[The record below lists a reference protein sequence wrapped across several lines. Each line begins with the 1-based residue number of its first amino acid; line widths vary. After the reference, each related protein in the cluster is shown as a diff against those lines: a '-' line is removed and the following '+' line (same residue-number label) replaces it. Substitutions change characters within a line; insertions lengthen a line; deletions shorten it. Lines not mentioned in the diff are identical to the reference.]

1 MCSGVNAT
9 ASNLTLPLHLINNT
23 MEKKLFVGGI
33 SFSTTEDQLR
43 EMFEKAGKVESVKII
58 TDKFS
63 GRSKG
68 FGFVEFETEEDAQK
82 AIEMFHE
89 QEDPNGRKIIVNEA
103 RPFEPRNGGQGGGG
117 NF

>member
-1 MCSGVNAT
+1 MFQ
-9 ASNLTLPLHLINNT
+9 

-33 SFSTTEDQLR
+33 SFNTSEDQLR
-43 EMFEKAGKVESVKII
+43 EMFAQAGNVVSCKII

-68 FGFVEFETEEDAQK
+68 FGFVEYETEDEAAK
-82 AIEMFHE
+82 AIEMFNE

-103 RPFEPRNGGQGGGG
+103 RPFQPREGGMQGGGG
-117 NF
+117 GSF

>member
-1 MCSGVNAT
+1 
-9 ASNLTLPLHLINNT
+9 
-23 MEKKLFVGGI
+23 MEKKLYVGGI
-33 SFSTTEDQLR
+33 SFNTTEDQLR
-43 EMFEKAGKVESVKII
+43 EMFEKAGNVVSVKVI

-68 FGFVEFETEEDAQK
+68 FAFVEYETEEDAQK

-103 RPFEPRNGGQGGGG
+103 RPFKPREEGGGG
-117 NF
+117 GY